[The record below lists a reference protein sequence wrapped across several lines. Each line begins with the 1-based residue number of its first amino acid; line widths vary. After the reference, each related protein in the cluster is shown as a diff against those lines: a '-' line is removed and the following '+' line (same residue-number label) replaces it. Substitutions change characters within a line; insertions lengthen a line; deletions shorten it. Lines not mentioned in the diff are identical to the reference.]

1 MARPYRGP
9 VILKVRIDEAL
20 RRRLEAEALR
30 RASTMSQVTR
40 ELLHLHLPALPQLGL
55 LIPDRRPDGP
65 R

>member
-1 MARPYRGP
+1 MPT
-9 VILKVRIDEAL
+9 VSFMVLKVRISEAL
-20 RRRLEAEALR
+20 LERLEAEAAR